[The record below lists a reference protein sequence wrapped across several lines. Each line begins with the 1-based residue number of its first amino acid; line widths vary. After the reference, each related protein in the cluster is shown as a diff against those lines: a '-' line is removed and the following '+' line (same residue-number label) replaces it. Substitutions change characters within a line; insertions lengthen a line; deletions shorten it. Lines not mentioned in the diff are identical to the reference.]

1 MMIPTQIKLIP
12 LYSMYSRLGMIN
24 TYWPLTLPSF
34 FGEAFFIFLM
44 IQYMKTIPRDLD
56 EAARID
62 GAGTWTILYRVI
74 LPLCKPALAVMIVFT
89 FLWTWNE
96 FLQPII
102 YLNDF
107 NKYPISVGLSF
118 FRGRYGVEWN
128 LLMSATLVSI
138 MPVLILYFLAQRH
151 LIGGL
156 AAVGLKG

>member
-1 MMIPTQIKLIP
+1 
-12 LYSMYSRLGMIN
+12 
-24 TYWPLTLPSF
+24 
-34 FGEAFFIFLM
+34 
-44 IQYMKTIPRDLD
+44 
-56 EAARID
+56 
-62 GAGTWTILYRVI
+62 
-74 LPLCKPALAVMIVFT
+74 MIVFT